1 MVKTELQQIK
11 RDMSKLAINKYG
23 VFAATEDWLQTIKD
37 KIVTSI
43 EDLDDENY
51 IILTD
56 EQQEAWES
64 QEHDIEY
71 TSEQIFNMSYP
82 TAADVLARKVEAVRK
97 TRSKLYKAESDP
109 LYVEYQKELALGNTE
124 KAEEVKAEW
133 LAKAK
138 EIEDSNPY
146 PTE

>member
-23 VFAATEDWLQTIKD
+23 VFAATEEWMQAIKD

-43 EDLDDENY
+43 DDLGDENY

-71 TSEQIFNMSYP
+71 TNEQIFNMSYP
-82 TAADVLARKVEAVRK
+82 TAADVLARKIDEVRE
-97 TRSKLYKAESDP
+97 TRRKLYKTESDP

-124 KAEEVKAEW
+124 KAEEVKADW

>member
-1 MVKTELQQIK
+1 
-11 RDMSKLAINKYG
+11 MSKLAINKYG

-43 EDLDDENY
+43 DDLDDENY